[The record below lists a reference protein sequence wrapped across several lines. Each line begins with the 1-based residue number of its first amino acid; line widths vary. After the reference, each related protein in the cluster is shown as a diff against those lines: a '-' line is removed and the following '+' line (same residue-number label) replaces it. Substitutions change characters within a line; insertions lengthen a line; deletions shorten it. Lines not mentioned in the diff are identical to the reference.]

1 MFDFTRHATWEL
13 KATKAA
19 LSKLPLLNSADDNAR
34 LQAIKRLRQKGFK
47 FDKPLQLI
55 GL

>member
-1 MFDFTRHATWEL
+1 MSLFDFTRHATWEL

-34 LQAIKRLRQKGFK
+34 LEAIKLELLKRK
-47 FDKPLQLI
+47 KPAKK
-55 GL
+55 